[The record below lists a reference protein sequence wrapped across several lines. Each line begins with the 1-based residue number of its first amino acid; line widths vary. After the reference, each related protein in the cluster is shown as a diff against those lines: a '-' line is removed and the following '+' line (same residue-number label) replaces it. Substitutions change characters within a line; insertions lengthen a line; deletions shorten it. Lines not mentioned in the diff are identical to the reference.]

1 MEVDRL
7 KEIKGDDVAIE
18 MDTKTDDNKSD
29 EKKPSEINVH
39 MKLYEPI
46 SKSLDKIK
54 SNIGK
59 VEKLKE
65 KDRKTA
71 NEKERK
77 DIVSD
82 MEKVMS
88 ETNSHASQI
97 KQKLEDIKKDDDAY
111 AKDNKES
118 AKLQVRTNL
127 YQTNI
132 RRFHNLM
139 NQYNSVS
146 QEFRQSLQD
155 RTRRQLK
162 IVNKDISE
170 EQVEKILEDG
180 NASKVIQG
188 ALISDDLQD
197 VVQDIEDRHL
207 DILRLEKQVQE
218 VFELFRDLA
227 ALVDLQQESLDV
239 IETRITNAKNYTEK
253 AEVQLKDAEVYQQK
267 SRKRQCIIL
276 LIVIV
281 VLTVVLAPTLTKVL
295 GSS

>member
-1 MEVDRL
+1 M
-7 KEIKGDDVAIE
+7 K
-18 MDTKTDDNKSD
+18 
-29 EKKPSEINVH
+29 KKPSEINVH